1 YYLHRNPCA
10 RAGEDFLPTP
20 AEDEGIAAFE
30 AHDEP
35 PSLGVMDQDR
45 VDGRLLEVVTARR
58 LACEDAEPSGRRLVE
73 ELVAD
78 ELIVDDDIGGAQ
90 PPDPF
95 QGDGPGVAGPGPH
108 GDAASSSPRAAPGD
122 GCAPRRCGRRQR
134 AVSAHRRALPASA

>member
-1 YYLHRNPCA
+1 WHRDRRADARYYLHRNPCA

-35 PSLGVMDQDR
+35 PGLGVMDQDR

-58 LACEDAEPSGRRLVE
+58 LACEDAERSGRRVVE

-78 ELIVDDDIGGAQ
+78 ELIVDDDVGAAQ
-90 PPDPF
+90 PPEPF
-95 QGDGPGVAGPGPH
+95 QGDELRVAGPGTH
-108 GDAASSSPRAAPGD
+108 EDDASSRHRAAPGD
-122 GCAPRRCGRRQR
+122 GCAPRRCGPRQR
-134 AVSAHRRALPASA
+134 AV